1 MMAAAPFARAFAAPW
16 PAADAAAGAP
26 WPASALAAWPASAW
40 PAPAWPAPWQAQ
52 PAQTGGAPAA
62 VEQRTLADE
71 FVRGFV
77 TSGLLAALQSQGYQP
92 RLDRR
97 TLRLAVQGGA
107 ALASGVAAMRA
118 LRGTQ
123 YAQALLSVAAGAA
136 AVAAAE
142 YFLQTPH
149 PSNQETAHG
158 QEPD

>member
-26 WPASALAAWPASAW
+26 WPASALPAWPASAW

-77 TSGLLAALQSQGYQP
+77 TSGLLAALQSQGCQP

-97 TLRLAVQGGA
+97 TLRLAV
-107 ALASGVAAMRA
+107 
-118 LRGTQ
+118 RGTQ

>member
-16 PAADAAAGAP
+16 PAADTAAGAP
-26 WPASALAAWPASAW
+26 WRASALPTWPASAW

-77 TSGLLAALQSQGYQP
+77 TSGLLAALQSQGCQP
-92 RLDRR
+92 RLDCR

>member
-1 MMAAAPFARAFAAPW
+1 MMAAAPFAPAFAAPW
-16 PAADAAAGAP
+16 S
-26 WPASALAAWPASAW
+26 ASALPAWPASAW

-52 PAQTGGAPAA
+52 PAQTGGAPVA

-77 TSGLLAALQSQGYQP
+77 TSGLLAALQSQGCQP
-92 RLDRR
+92 RLDCR
-97 TLRLAVQGGA
+97 TLRLAVQGGT

-149 PSNQETAHG
+149 PSNQEPAHG

>member
-26 WPASALAAWPASAW
+26 WPASALPAWPASAW
-40 PAPAWPAPWQAQ
+40 PAPTWPAPWQAQ

-77 TSGLLAALQSQGYQP
+77 TSGLLAALQSQGCQP

-142 YFLQTPH
+142 YFLQTSH

>member
-1 MMAAAPFARAFAAPW
+1 M
-16 PAADAAAGAP
+16 
-26 WPASALAAWPASAW
+26 
-40 PAPAWPAPWQAQ
+40 
-52 PAQTGGAPAA
+52 
-62 VEQRTLADE
+62 
-71 FVRGFV
+71 RGFV
-77 TSGLLAALQSQGYQP
+77 TSGLLAALQSQGCQP

-118 LRGTQ
+118 LRGAQ

>member
-1 MMAAAPFARAFAAPW
+1 MMAAAPFAPAFAAPW
-16 PAADAAAGAP
+16 PA
-26 WPASALAAWPASAW
+26 SALPAWPASAW
-40 PAPAWPAPWQAQ
+40 PAPTWPAPWQAQ
-52 PAQTGGAPAA
+52 PAQTGGAPVA

-77 TSGLLAALQSQGYQP
+77 TSGLLAALQSQGCQP

-107 ALASGVAAMRA
+107 ALGSGVAAMRA